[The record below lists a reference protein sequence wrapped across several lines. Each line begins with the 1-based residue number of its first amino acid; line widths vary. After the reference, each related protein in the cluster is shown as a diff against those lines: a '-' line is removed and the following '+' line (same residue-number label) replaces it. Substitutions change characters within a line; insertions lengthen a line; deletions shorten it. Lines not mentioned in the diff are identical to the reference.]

1 MFSGMA
7 LCNIHLSKKWR
18 QTLASYLFHFY
29 LNRIFS
35 CRSSSD
41 RNGTTSG
48 FLMEIIS
55 LKMISCW
62 AEEYCSNCGCLK
74 RTLLARKD
82 KKISKIQTF
91 SCAFFVTEH
100 YSLSP
105 SMLLSNL
112 FFLCVQGISLSD
124 CYYQSFYHL
133 V

>member
-1 MFSGMA
+1 MA
-7 LCNIHLSKKWR
+7 LCNIHLSQKWR

-41 RNGTTSG
+41 RNGTTPG
-48 FLMEIIS
+48 CLTEIIF
-55 LKMISCW
+55 LKTISRW
-62 AEEYCSNCGCLK
+62 AEEYCSNCGRLK

-82 KKISKIQTF
+82 QEISKIQTF
-91 SCAFFVTEH
+91 SCAFFATEH

-112 FFLCVQGISLSD
+112 FFLCVRGISLSD
-124 CYYQSFYHL
+124 CYQSFCHL